1 MSLDLDQL
9 SELLAGIARSQTA
22 VIDAVERA
30 NPGWRNTHAIP
41 LLTIAAN
48 MRSADARLL
57 DLPSRILLRSQGRV
71 ALDTAQIRVELER
84 ALSAEPAVVTD
95 PSAATAP
102 QPPRVAPPRAAASA
116 AAPVSP
122 SPASVP
128 PAPATP
134 RPSAPAAAAA
144 PRPAMPA
151 APVAPPRPAAP
162 APAAPAPAPEA
173 PADLDFSRKS

>member
-48 MRSADARLL
+48 MRSAEARLL

-84 ALSAEPAVVTD
+84 ALNAKPAVITD

-102 QPPRVAPPRAAASA
+102 PPPRVVPPRAAAA
-116 AAPVSP
+116 AAPATISA
-122 SPASVP
+122 SASAAGAGPA
-128 PAPATP
+128 APAAGVAP
-134 RPSAPAAAAA
+134 RPVATPAAAA
-144 PRPAMPA
+144 
-151 APVAPPRPAAP
+151 RPAAP
-162 APAAPAPAPEA
+162 AAPEA
-173 PADLDFSRKS
+173 SSDLDFSRKS

>member
-48 MRSADARLL
+48 MRSAEARLL

-84 ALSAEPAVVTD
+84 ALNAKPAVITD

-102 QPPRVAPPRAAASA
+102 PPPRVVPPRAAAA
-116 AAPVSP
+116 AAPATASA
-122 SPASVP
+122 SAAGAGPA
-128 PAPATP
+128 APAAGVAP
-134 RPSAPAAAAA
+134 RPVATPAAAA
-144 PRPAMPA
+144 
-151 APVAPPRPAAP
+151 RPAAP
-162 APAAPAPAPEA
+162 AAPEA
-173 PADLDFSRKS
+173 SSDLDFSRKS

>member
-84 ALSAEPAVVTD
+84 ALNAEPSVITD

-102 QPPRVAPPRAAASA
+102 PALVTPQTPLKPPSD
-116 AAPVSP
+116 
-122 SPASVP
+122 
-128 PAPATP
+128 AT
-134 RPSAPAAAAA
+134 
-144 PRPAMPA
+144 
-151 APVAPPRPAAP
+151 
-162 APAAPAPAPEA
+162 
-173 PADLDFSRKS
+173 

>member
-22 VIDAVERA
+22 VIDAVERG

-48 MRSADARLL
+48 MRTADARLL

-71 ALDTAQIRVELER
+71 ALDAAQIRVELER
-84 ALSAEPAVVTD
+84 ALNAEPAVIID

-102 QPPRVAPPRAAASA
+102 PPPRAVPPRVAAA
-116 AAPVSP
+116 AAPASASAPVAGVAP
-122 SPASVP
+122 RPAPAVPDAPASVP
-128 PAPATP
+128 T
-134 RPSAPAAAAA
+134 AAAA
-144 PRPAMPA
+144 PRP
-151 APVAPPRPAAP
+151 VAP
-162 APAAPAPAPEA
+162 APAAPAPAQDA
-173 PADLDFSRKS
+173 PSDLDFSRKS

>member
-9 SELLAGIARSQTA
+9 SEMLAGIARSQTA

-48 MRSADARLL
+48 MRSAEARLL

-71 ALDTAQIRVELER
+71 ARDTAQIREELER
-84 ALSAEPAVVTD
+84 ALNAKPAVITD

-102 QPPRVAPPRAAASA
+102 PPPRVVPPRAAAA
-116 AAPVSP
+116 AAPATASA
-122 SPASVP
+122 SAAGAGPA
-128 PAPATP
+128 
-134 RPSAPAAAAA
+134 APAAG
-144 PRPAMPA
+144 
-151 APVAPPRPAAP
+151 VAPRPAAP
-162 APAAPAPAPEA
+162 EA
-173 PADLDFSRKS
+173 SSDLDFSRKS